1 MGNRESPGAAKRPWL
16 WQVKHSCHNEL
27 LLHWALPKMGFFF
40 LALSFFSP
48 DTSSLNNIILL
59 CPSSTRCSLTVF
71 SYSLS
76 EESSAPTSPP
86 HSLPASASNWKY
98 YHASDKSISKDIPS
112 SFPSRLFFL
121 HQPEQ
126 SRKIC
131 QAINDAKGEH
141 GRSGCA
147 QPGRQVPP
155 LFAVATAGDI
165 NKVNRM

>member
-1 MGNRESPGAAKRPWL
+1 MGNRESPGTAQRPWL

-86 HSLPASASNWKY
+86 YSLPASASNWKY

-112 SFPSRLFFL
+112 SFPSRLFFSSPAWTK
-121 HQPEQ
+121 QENMSGYKWCQ
-126 SRKIC
+126 RRARKEWLC
-131 QAINDAKGEH
+131 PAWQTG
-141 GRSGCA
+141 SL
-147 QPGRQVPP
+147 P
-155 LFAVATAGDI
+155 LCCC
-165 NKVNRM
+165 NCWRH